1 MLIEFGE
8 INYKIFILLL
18 YPLFIHLRKIIPELI
33 NDNYYFDLFR
43 FYLSYIL
50 SSIFLLIIKKRT
62 QTTIINKNSSNNN
75 EPKLNIKQE
84 DWINPLIIKKKN
96 TIKSN
101 NIKNIVFIILLILV
115 GLITNLFYIIFRI
128 IYVDGDEDE
137 EFSHTLKVSKQS
149 IGSLLEIIY
158 FLILGKFILNNKLYK
173 HHFVSLIIM
182 IINIVL
188 LISFAIDKKGIFKVI
203 PYYLLYNFL
212 FCLSYILG
220 KKYLTIFYIAPYDLM
235 VKIGIST
242 SILLLIYDII
252 AYLIAGEKNKKIHG
266 IILGLRN
273 NLKKS
278 LILYFIFDILLYFL
292 TNIGIWLTVYY
303 FTPFHFI
310 ISESISEYIYYSYD
324 YMQNK
329 GNFYKKKDII
339 LYYLVYAI
347 NFFFALVFNEI
358 IILKFCRLNYNTKK
372 YIKEREREDIKLL
385 SLPTIQSYYSRNTSL
400 HESYVNN

>member
-50 SSIFLLIIKKRT
+50 SSIFLLIIKKIT

-220 KKYLTIFYIAPYDLM
+220 KKYLNIFYIAPYDLM

>member
-220 KKYLTIFYIAPYDLM
+220 KKYLNIFYIAPYDLM